1 MTKMEKLL
9 DNVVDVSECCIIF
22 SAAKNAE
29 GELFIGTSQ
38 EIANSKIGKLL
49 KEENDDFLI
58 EVSKRFAKFAKEN
71 INFSLEDCAIDDA
84 VAIINNIIYC
94 CEENNWFNE

>member
-1 MTKMEKLL
+1 MREKIRKLEITKFAK
-9 DNVVDVSECCIIF
+9 DCAF
-22 SAAKNAE
+22 AHKSAVM
-29 GELFIGTSQ
+29 FIGTSQ

-84 VAIINNIIYC
+84 VAIINNIIDC